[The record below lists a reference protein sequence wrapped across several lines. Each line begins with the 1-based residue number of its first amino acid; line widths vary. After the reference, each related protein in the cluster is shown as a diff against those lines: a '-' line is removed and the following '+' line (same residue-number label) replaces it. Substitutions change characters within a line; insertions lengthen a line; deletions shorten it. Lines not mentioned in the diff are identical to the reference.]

1 MQFPFLVF
9 VLSSPSLWFYHFC
22 VWIISCVTVC
32 FSLLMTFPLVILFLV
47 VAFPPSHSPREI
59 PWVCCEAGLVV
70 LNSLSFWFL
79 CRIWMRACCA
89 AESLQSC
96 PTLFD
101 PIDGSPPGS
110 PVPGILQAR
119 ILEWVAIS
127 FSNAWKWKVKVKLL
141 SCPTLSDPLD
151 CRLPGSSVHGTFQ
164 ARVLEWG
171 AIAFSRMRAYQGSI
185 LGCRFPLSS
194 L

>member
-22 VWIISCVTVC
+22 VWIISYVTVC

-79 CRIWMRACCA
+79 CRIWMRACC
-89 AESLQSC
+89 C
-96 PTLFD
+96 C
-101 PIDGSPPGS
+101 
-110 PVPGILQAR
+110 
-119 ILEWVAIS
+119 WVAS
-127 FSNAWKWKVKVKLL
+127 VMSDSVRPHRRQPTRLPLPRDSPGNNTGLGFHFLLQCMKVKGESEVAQ
-141 SCPTLSDPLD
+141 LSDPQWPPGLQTT
-151 CRLPGSSVHGTFQ
+151 RLLCPWDFPGKSTGV
-164 ARVLEWG
+164 
-171 AIAFSRMRAYQGSI
+171 
-185 LGCRFPLSS
+185 GCHCLLQNSS
-194 L
+194 LPR